1 MMRRILLALLLT
13 AVAAAQPPALLE
25 ALKNPSAATS
35 LQLAGLG
42 LESVPPEVTTLP
54 NLQQL
59 VLNENRLTALPEG
72 LGSRLEVLWV
82 AGNRIARWPASLSR
96 CPLRDLDVGRN
107 GLTEV
112 PPVVWELGSLKTLSL
127 RQNQLAALPRDL
139 SRLTALEVLDV
150 SKNRLTSLPAEV
162 SLLKQL
168 KVLDLSG
175 NPVTPAEQARLKAAL
190 PGVDVTF

>member
-1 MMRRILLALLLT
+1 MRRYLLCLLLATT
-13 AVAAAQPPALLE
+13 AAWAQPAALLE
-25 ALKNPSAATS
+25 ALKNPTAATS

-42 LESVPPEVTTLP
+42 MESVPPEVSALS

-72 LGSRLEVLWV
+72 LSSRLEVLWV
-82 AGNRIARWPASLSR
+82 AGNRIASWPASLAR
-96 CPLRDLDVGRN
+96 CPLRDLDAGRN

-112 PPVVWELGSLKTLSL
+112 PPVFWELGSLKTLSL
-127 RQNQLAALPRDL
+127 RQNQLSALPRDI

-162 SLLKQL
+162 SLLKRL
-168 KVLDLSG
+168 KVVDLSG

-190 PGVDVTF
+190 PGVDLTF